1 MLYVGRSGPVS
12 GRPVSDREERADAGK
27 AGPVAAHLKADGVIS
42 GAGHMAVGG
51 LSFPG
56 AEAFSERGVSKSAVF
71 PRLGI
76 LRDASDPFP
85 DARFPA
91 GRGGLLPRGVFRKT
105 VAGVRKSRCGL
116 RVRREWTECAG
127 FRSYGGPGWISF
139 LVFRFFV
146 MPEAVF
152 LFGIRK
158 YLERIR
164 GSDRSPPICGCR
176 MSRRVPEHAAAV
188 RGVDS
193 GGCGKDPG
201 RALRMHRVSFSCFA
215 NFFVYLTA
223 VSPSGVRE
231 WLLGASEGCIRCAP
245 DAVGCCA
252 SPDEERLRSGNSRA
266 KAPGGKSVWES
277 LPIRWKRGASKP

>member
-1 MLYVGRSGPVS
+1 MSHVGRSGPVS

-51 LSFPG
+51 AVVSGCGGVLG
-56 AEAFSERGVSKSAVF
+56 ARCFEIGGVSEV
-71 PRLGI
+71 
-76 LRDASDPFP
+76 RDFTG
-85 DARFPA
+85 RFGPVS
-91 GRGGLLPRGVFRKT
+91 GRPVSGREGGGLLPRGVFRKT

-164 GSDRSPPICGCR
+164 GSDRLPPICGCR

-201 RALRMHRVSFSCFA
+201 
-215 NFFVYLTA
+215 
-223 VSPSGVRE
+223 
-231 WLLGASEGCIRCAP
+231 
-245 DAVGCCA
+245 
-252 SPDEERLRSGNSRA
+252 
-266 KAPGGKSVWES
+266 
-277 LPIRWKRGASKP
+277 